1 MSRPAPIL
9 EAMQHAVCRPLLEAD
24 EELLAPSDWR
34 FFDIFLGVGGVSAQ
48 GPAGGPVPLLPAA
61 DRPLIQVLAR

>member
-1 MSRPAPIL
+1 MSRPASNWRRCNMPSVG
-9 EAMQHAVCRPLLEAD
+9 HCSSVTKSCWLLRIGD
-24 EELLAPSDWR
+24 SLTY
-34 FFDIFLGVGGVSAQ
+34 LGGGVSAQ

>member
-1 MSRPAPIL
+1 MQPA
-9 EAMQHAVCRPLLEAD
+9 ARGPLHD
-24 EELLAPSDWR
+24 TDVELLSPSDWR
-34 FFDIFLGVGGVSAQ
+34 CFGHIWGGGVSAQ